1 MKFPV
6 ETIRTFGEAV
16 SVKAGMSP
24 ENAKIFIDNMI
35 NADLRNVRSHGI
47 TKFRGYLS
55 RVEHGVSDIR
65 AEPTIVRTA
74 PAALAVDGNNG
85 MGTTIAWKAMEACI
99 ETARENGVA
108 FATIKNASHH
118 GFGGY
123 YVMHAAEQGMIAFEV
138 CNSPKLVA
146 PFGGAKPLLGKN
158 PMSIAIPAGR
168 RPMLVCDMATSVVA
182 KGKIALAIKEGR
194 SIPYTWALDAEG
206 RKTTDPVA
214 ANTGVLLPFGG
225 PKGYALALIIDVL
238 CHSLAGANDSQHIPR
253 VFENLEEPSNIGY
266 CMCVIDISKFL
277 PLAEFQ
283 QSVDDLFDSIKACPP
298 AEGSTGVLIPGEI
311 EYAAAQKNREDGIE
325 LSEPVLK
332 EFRELSEK
340 YQVDYPF

>member
-6 ETIRTFGEAV
+6 ETIRAFGEAV
-16 SVKAGMSP
+16 AVKAGMTP
-24 ENAKIFIDNMI
+24 ENAVIFIDNMI
-35 NADLRNVRSHGI
+35 SADLRNVRSHGI

-55 RVEHGVSDIR
+55 RVEHGASDIT
-65 AEPTIVRTA
+65 AEPTIAKTA
-74 PAALAVDGNNG
+74 PATLVVDGHNG

-99 ETARENGVA
+99 RVAKENGVA
-108 FATIKNASHH
+108 FATVKNASHH

-138 CNSPKLVA
+138 CNTPKLVA
-146 PFGGAKPLLGKN
+146 PFGGAKALLGTN
-158 PMSIAIPAGR
+158 PMSIAVPAGEH
-168 RPMLVCDMATSVVA
+168 PMLVCDMATSTVA

-194 SIPYTWALDAEG
+194 SIPDTWALDAQG

-266 CMCVIDISKFL
+266 AMCVLDISRFV
-277 PLAEFQ
+277 PLNEFKK
-283 QSVDDLFDSIKACPP
+283 SVDELFDSMKACPP
-298 AEGSTGVLIPGEI
+298 AEGAGGVLIPGEI
-311 EYAAAQKNREDGIE
+311 EYEATQKNPMEGIE
-325 LSEPVLK
+325 LSEPVLQ

-340 YQVDYPF
+340 YGVEFPF

>member
-6 ETIRTFGEAV
+6 ETIRAFGEAV

-55 RVEHGVSDIR
+55 RVEHGVSDIK
-65 AEPTIVRTA
+65 AEPTIVKTA
-74 PAALAVDGNNG
+74 PATLAVDGNNG
-85 MGTTIAWKAMEACI
+85 MGTTVAWKAMEACI

-108 FATIKNASHH
+108 FATIKNASQH

-123 YVMHAAEQGMIAFEV
+123 YVMHAAEQGMIAFEA

-146 PFGGAKPLLGKN
+146 PFGGAKPLLGTN
-158 PMSIAIPAGR
+158 PMSIAVPAGK

-182 KGKIALAIKEGR
+182 KGKIALAMKEGR
-194 SIPYTWALDAEG
+194 PIPDTWALDSEG

-266 CMCVIDISKFL
+266 VMCVIDIRKFL
-277 PLAEFQ
+277 PLEDFE
-283 QSVDDLFDSIKACPP
+283 QSVDALFESIKACPP
-298 AEGSTGVLIPGEI
+298 AEGSNGVLIPGEI
-311 EYAAAQKNREDGIE
+311 EYEATQKNREEGIE

-332 EFRELSEK
+332 EFHELSEK
-340 YQVDYPF
+340 YGVDFPF